1 MTDRPRSIRDI
12 IEEWLKDNPARRS
25 AQRPISRSIFLELQL
40 VIILIAV
47 FSMYH
52 YPLATP
58 LPHADVLI
66 LDMTQ
71 TDHGSRSLLLG
82 IMDRAHLS
90 TVLYEDFSINL
101 VRMIPT
107 GNYRY
112 IILWGHSGI
121 NDMATT
127 EPYSPF
133 HHVLEQLTGEVG
145 RYLVQGNDYFSIQ
158 PGLITAMKG
167 TLPGSLVL
175 LMGCNT
181 LSRPELAQ
189 AFLQKGSSMV
199 VGWTGLVSIPVT
211 NMFTVTLFEKILQEH
226 KPIGQALGETNSM
239 LTSMGFGNLLS
250 SVGDTVI
257 RPIIPT
263 ISS

>member
-1 MTDRPRSIRDI
+1 MTDRRRSIGDI

-145 RYLVQGNDYFSIQ
+145 KYLVHGHEYFSIA
-158 PGLITAMKG
+158 PGLVDQMKG
-167 TLPGSLVL
+167 TLHGSVVL

-181 LSRPELAQ
+181 LTENGLAKS
-189 AFLQKGSSMV
+189 FVQKGSSMV
-199 VGWTGLVSIPVT
+199 VGWTGLVPLQVT
-211 NMFTVTLFEKILQEH
+211 DLFLISLFQNILQERLSI
-226 KPIGQALGETNSM
+226 PEAFLRTSNLLG
-239 LTSMGFGNLLS
+239 SMGIDGLAS
-250 SVGDTVI
+250 TSA
-257 RPIIPT
+257 
-263 ISS
+263 

>member
-1 MTDRPRSIRDI
+1 MAARPRNNS
-12 IEEWLKDNPARRS
+12 LY
-25 AQRPISRSIFLELQL
+25 FELQA

-47 FSMYH
+47 FSLYH
-52 YPLATP
+52 YPPVLG

-66 LDMTQ
+66 LDMT
-71 TDHGSRSLLLG
+71 HGQNHSINVFTNILTES
-82 IMDRAHLS
+82 HLS
-90 TVLYEDFSINL
+90 SVVYDEVTVNL
-101 VRMIPT
+101 VRLIPT
-107 GNYRY
+107 GNYHFV
-112 IILWGHSGI
+112 IMWGHSGL

-127 EPYSPF
+127 EPYAPF

>member
-1 MTDRPRSIRDI
+1 MTDRRRSIGDI

-82 IMDRAHLS
+82 I
-90 TVLYEDFSINL
+90 
-101 VRMIPT
+101 IPT

-145 RYLVQGNDYFSIQ
+145 KYLVHGHEYFSIA
-158 PGLITAMKG
+158 PGLVDQMKG
-167 TLPGSLVL
+167 TLHGSVVL

-181 LSRPELAQ
+181 LTENGLAKS
-189 AFLQKGSSMV
+189 FVQKGSSMV
-199 VGWTGLVSIPVT
+199 VGWTGLVPLQVT
-211 NMFTVTLFEKILQEH
+211 DLFLISLFQNILQERLSI
-226 KPIGQALGETNSM
+226 PEAFLRTSNLLG
-239 LTSMGFGNLLS
+239 SMGIDGLAS
-250 SVGDTVI
+250 TSA
-257 RPIIPT
+257 
-263 ISS
+263 